1 MSYVNINQPI
11 VIPDPSDPNYGVS
24 GANVPIPSSSPG
36 APVTNTVGNG
46 NAVKY
51 YTIATSLFPQPSSTA
66 NYTYRF
72 TFNGSISAGTTTGT
86 GGNIIVSARLYHTDT
101 TNDIIATQ
109 SCYASTSVSPTQST
123 FSLSALFIP
132 KVGDIIEIYVYNYTG
147 ASLTGATLTPTTKGC
162 GIELVSKA
170 SAPVLIFS

>member
-1 MSYVNINQPI
+1 MSFIQSTQPI
-11 VIPDPSDPNYGVS
+11 IIPDPLDPNYGPS
-24 GANVPIPSSSPG
+24 ADNIPIPSSSPG

-51 YTIATSLFPQPSSTA
+51 YTVAASLFPQPSSTS

-72 TFNGSISAGTTTGT
+72 TFNGSITAGTTTGT
-86 GGNIIVSARLYHTDT
+86 GGNIIISARLYHTDT
-101 TNDIIATQ
+101 TYDIIATQ

-132 KVGDIIEIYVYNYTG
+132 KVGDTIEISVYNYTG
-147 ASLTGATLTPTTKGC
+147 GSLSGATLTPSTKGC